1 MAVSF
6 KRKYFYL
13 NIPDNIDGTAYS
25 PHGKIHMDAFDSF
38 IIPRIDTGTWSK
50 FSYYIIMILV

>member
-38 IIPRIDTGTWSK
+38 IIPRIDTGT
-50 FSYYIIMILV
+50 